1 MVRKLPPAIAG
12 KTVRT
17 AWIVTGGHCRADAFS
32 RGDPAPDLLLA
43 ADAGWKTA
51 HAAGLVPDLVCG
63 DFDSSETPGTVW
75 PHVPLYRVPAEKD
88 DTDTMLACDL
98 ACLAGAKEL
107 VVFGGT
113 GGRIDHS
120 LSNLFLLEHLRRRGA
135 DARLTDGDNRVRLL
149 ENETLLLRP
158 AGYRYFSLIAL
169 DRALVTLRGCKYPL
183 EEGVLTRA
191 LPFAVSNEITCGQAE
206 ITVRGG
212 GVFLIESAYTAG
224 DVAHILE

>member
-1 MVRKLPPAIAG
+1 MDHKLPPALAG
-12 KTVRT
+12 KAVRT
-17 AWIVTGGHCRADAFS
+17 AWIVTGGHCRTDVFS
-32 RGDPAPDLLLA
+32 RGDPVPDLILA

-63 DFDSSETPGTVW
+63 DFDSSETPGSVW
-75 PHVPLYRVPAEKD
+75 PRVPLFRVPAEKD

-120 LSNLFLLEHLRRRGA
+120 LSNLFLLEGLRRRGVN
-135 DARLTDGDNRVRLL
+135 ARLTDGDNRVRLL
-149 ENETLLLRP
+149 EDETFLLRP
-158 AGYRYFSLIAL
+158 AGYRYFSLLAL
-169 DRALVTLRGCKYPL
+169 DRALVTLRGCRYPL

-191 LPFAVSNEITCGQAE
+191 LPFAVSNEITEGEAE

-212 GVFLIESAYTAG
+212 AVFLIESGYTG
-224 DVAHILE
+224 ENGAHILE